1 MSTLNHGTY
10 TMYARRKC
18 RCDECKTYQ
27 RNRVA
32 KNRAERL
39 ASGKLTHGTRS
50 AYDCG
55 CRCAFCKKARSIA
68 ASGEKNTVHNHITR
82 DIKPY
87 GMCPACDVY
96 HVGGMS

>member
-18 RCDECKTYQ
+18 RCDECKAYQ

-39 ASGKLTHGTRS
+39 ATGNLTHGTRS
-50 AYDCG
+50 AYDAG
-55 CRCAFCKKARSIA
+55 CRCMYCKKARSIA
-68 ASGEKNTVHNHITR
+68 ASGEKYVLHNHITR

-87 GMCPACDVY
+87 GQCPGCDEY
-96 HVGGMS
+96 HVGLR